1 MNTPALTTKTIVCPY
16 CYLAKEIVLIND
28 PRTPAPGMLWAC
40 AECKDLSV
48 FDENLDLRIA
58 TDAEKAKAGTR

>member
-1 MNTPALTTKTIVCPY
+1 VCY
-16 CYLAKEIVLIND
+16 FATQITVINE

-40 AECKDLSV
+40 HMCNELSV

-58 TDAEKAKAGTR
+58 SDAEKSKALPAQL